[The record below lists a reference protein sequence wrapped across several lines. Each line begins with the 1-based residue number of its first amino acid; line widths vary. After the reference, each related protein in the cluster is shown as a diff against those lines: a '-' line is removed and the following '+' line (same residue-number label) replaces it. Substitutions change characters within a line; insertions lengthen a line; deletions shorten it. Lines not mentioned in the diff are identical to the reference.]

1 MPDLFPFNLPGGIF
15 SSANSDSSDTSAD
28 RLVEEL
34 RRVERRTDRLAL
46 ICQALWEL
54 VRERTD
60 LTEND
65 LIARM
70 QQIDLRDGVA
80 DGRMT
85 PVAVECPSCGRRS
98 NSRRDECV
106 YCGARLPGRHVVE
119 RAQG

>member
-1 MPDLFPFNLPGGIF
+1 MADLFPFNLPGGLF
-15 SSANSDSSDTSAD
+15 SSASSDPSGTPAD
-28 RLVEEL
+28 RLTEEL
-34 RRVERRTDRLAL
+34 RRLERRTDRLAL

-54 VRERTD
+54 MREQTN

-65 LIARM
+65 LITRM
-70 QQIDLRDGVA
+70 QQIDLRDGIA

-119 RAQG
+119 RSQG